1 MRRLEAVAHRFVEE
15 VPRKL
20 EPATLYIS
28 LEYGTVVHLC
38 CCGCGEEVVTP
49 LSPVDWKLIY
59 DGETV
64 SLDPSIGSWSLPC
77 RSHYWITRGCV
88 RWSYNVSE
96 AEIAEARDEDR
107 RRRRK
112 FFSRRQAARR
122 GSVGLGTTP
131 SEDE

>member
-1 MRRLEAVAHRFVEE
+1 MRKLEAVAHRFVEE
-15 VPRKL
+15 IPREL
-20 EPATLYIS
+20 EAATLYIS

-77 RSHYWITRGCV
+77 RSHYWITRGRV
-88 RWSYNVSE
+88 RWSYAFSE
-96 AEIAEARDEDR
+96 DKIAENRAWDRDLR
-107 RRRRK
+107 RR
-112 FFSRRQAARR
+112 FFSLRRR
-122 GSVGLGTTP
+122 GGRGQRG
-131 SEDE
+131 EG